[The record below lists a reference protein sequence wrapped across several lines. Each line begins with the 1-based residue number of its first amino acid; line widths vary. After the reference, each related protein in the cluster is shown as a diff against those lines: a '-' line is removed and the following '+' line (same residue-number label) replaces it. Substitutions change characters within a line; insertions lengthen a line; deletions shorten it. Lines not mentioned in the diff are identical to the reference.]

1 MCTFLLGVTTLRAF
15 TKKEH
20 WMDCVDIFLCVP
32 KLLHLFLGCWYEH
45 APTFAFW
52 TQIIM
57 AVQKRAEP
65 YASAWFEVL
74 MFIINA
80 IVNVLVDVVKVILD
94 LETKLSLRTCY

>member
-1 MCTFLLGVTTLRAF
+1 
-15 TKKEH
+15 
-20 WMDCVDIFLCVP
+20 
-32 KLLHLFLGCWYEH
+32 
-45 APTFAFW
+45 
-52 TQIIM
+52 M

-80 IVNVLVDVVKVILD
+80 IANVLVDVVKVIPD